1 MDVNATKEFGKNSRE
16 GNLFDGLTY
25 TPRRE
30 DYAIIWY
37 PEDLGYSELSAYA
50 KDEFGN
56 VYFSESTTIKV
67 TEMGTSN
74 VTARFV
80 GPISEAFPAN
90 VSILSIFVEANSIHG
105 ILNVELFING
115 RSIGF

>member
-1 MDVNATKEFGKNSRE
+1 MDVNATKEFGKIVER
-16 GNLFDGLTY
+16 GIYFDGLTY

-74 VTARFV
+74 VTLYDLLVRFL
-80 GPISEAFPAN
+80 GFP
-90 VSILSIFVEANSIHG
+90 
-105 ILNVELFING
+105 
-115 RSIGF
+115 RQM